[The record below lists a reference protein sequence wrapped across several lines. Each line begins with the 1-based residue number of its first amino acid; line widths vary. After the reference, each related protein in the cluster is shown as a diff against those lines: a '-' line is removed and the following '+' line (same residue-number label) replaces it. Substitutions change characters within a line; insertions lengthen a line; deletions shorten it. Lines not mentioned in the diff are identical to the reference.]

1 MGTINHWS
9 VFRKFYLVAFTL
21 IFILIFGISGFM
33 LIEDWSFL
41 DATYMMVITISTVGF
56 GEVRPMTPEGR
67 IFTIFL
73 IMSTFGT
80 FTYLISLVTTLIAS
94 GELGKNIKNYKILK
108 IMNGLENHI
117 IVCGL
122 GRVGIQV
129 AEDLKKAG
137 FIVVAIEEKIENVK
151 MVDEDLI
158 IINGDATN
166 DETLLRAG
174 LKKAKTIIACLPNDA
189 NNLFI
194 VLSAKACTNDVQII
208 SRASQKATIDKMK
221 IAGAHH
227 VIMPDSIGGTHMAS
241 LVSSP
246 DIIEFL
252 DQIKVEGRKGSNIE
266 SISFDELPLQ
276 YQGKSLEELNLKK
289 ITGATVIGFRSQ
301 NGEFI
306 VNPPDETILEEK
318 SSLLVLGNIQQISKV
333 NQFFN
338 LPTKE

>member
-9 VFRKFYLVAFTL
+9 VFRKFYLVAFAL
-21 IFILIFGISGFM
+21 VFILIFGISGFM

-56 GEVRPMTPEGR
+56 GEVRPMTAEGR

-137 FIVVAIEEKIENVK
+137 FIVVAIEEKIEDVK

-208 SRASQKATIDKMK
+208 SRASQKATIGKMK

-246 DIIEFL
+246 DVIEFL

-266 SISFDELPLQ
+266 SIAFDELPLH

-289 ITGATVIGFRSQ
+289 TTGATVIGFRSK

-306 VNPPDETILEEK
+306 VNPPDDTILEEK
-318 SSLLVLGNIQQISKV
+318 SSLLVLGNIEQISKV
-333 NQFFN
+333 NQLFN
-338 LPTKE
+338 LPTNL